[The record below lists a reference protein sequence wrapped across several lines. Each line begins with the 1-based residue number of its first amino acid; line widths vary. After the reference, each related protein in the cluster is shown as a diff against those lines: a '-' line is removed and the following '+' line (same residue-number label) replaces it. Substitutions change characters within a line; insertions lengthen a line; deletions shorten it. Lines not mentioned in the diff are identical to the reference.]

1 MADGVVPRVQQRQ
14 GGEKVRRDSGSWHQ
28 QVCIPMG
35 EKLVKSAGVYRGCVD
50 HCFVSGE
57 KFLVCQ

>member
-1 MADGVVPRVQQRQ
+1 MVDGVVPMVQQRQ

-35 EKLVKSAGVYRGCVD
+35 EKLVEYAGG
-50 HCFVSGE
+50 
-57 KFLVCQ
+57 L